1 MKIRAIAGIT
11 FKEAKRD
18 RILYL
23 LLFFAALGIVAPGS
37 WPS

>member
-1 MKIRAIAGIT
+1 MKIGAIAGIT

-23 LLFFAALGIVAPGS
+23 LFSSRRSASAAPGP